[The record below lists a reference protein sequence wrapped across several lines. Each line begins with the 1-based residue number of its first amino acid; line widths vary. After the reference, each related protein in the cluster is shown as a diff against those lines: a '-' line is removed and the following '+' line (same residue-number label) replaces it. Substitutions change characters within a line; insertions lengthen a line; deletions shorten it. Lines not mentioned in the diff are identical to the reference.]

1 MKMAFCTWHT
11 VVKLHL
17 VDVQQG
23 ITHAGFGQSTVTPD
37 TDFMAVCTLHITQ
50 EVGYTECAL

>member
-1 MKMAFCTWHT
+1 MKTAFCTWHT

-23 ITHAGFGQSTVTPD
+23 ITHAGFGQSTD